1 MFGFIAVIFH
11 GLLMFFGML
20 LKAVLFLLKR
30 FDVTNSLLVGAGT
43 VVATLQIELHPGIR
57 VGIFVFIS
65 AVSMI
70 LQHFFKPARIVFGAV
85 SAFLAGLIAYGVSR
99 DTGYMFPF
107 VPMVIAMIS
116 VGLLNFISWLS
127 ISSRYQRD

>member
-1 MFGFIAVIFH
+1 MFGFIAVILH
-11 GLLMFFGML
+11 GLLMVFGL
-20 LKAVLFLLKR
+20 ILKAILFLLKR
-30 FDVTNSLLVGAGT
+30 FDITNSLLLGAGT
-43 VVATLQIELHPGIR
+43 VAATLKIELHPGIR
-57 VGIFVFIS
+57 GAIFVIIIGIS
-65 AVSMI
+65 LV
-70 LQHFFKPARIVFGAV
+70 LQHFFKPARIVFGAI
-85 SAFLAGLIAYGVSR
+85 SAFLAGLIAYGISK